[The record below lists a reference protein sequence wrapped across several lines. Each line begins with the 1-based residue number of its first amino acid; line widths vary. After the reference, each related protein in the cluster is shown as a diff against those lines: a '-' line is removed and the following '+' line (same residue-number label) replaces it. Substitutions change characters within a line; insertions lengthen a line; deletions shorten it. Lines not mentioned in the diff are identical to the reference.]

1 MGSDGV
7 DSDGVSD
14 ACDNCLLIPN
24 PTQFDADQDGYG
36 NACDPDL
43 NGDGI
48 VNFGDLAV
56 MKRLF
61 FKSDRFADLNG
72 DGVVDFADLA
82 ILKKSFFKGPGPAA
96 GKP

>member
-7 DSDGVSD
+7 DSD
-14 ACDNCLLIPN
+14 
-24 PTQFDADQDGYG
+24 
-36 NACDPDL
+36 
-43 NGDGI
+43 
-48 VNFGDLAV
+48 
-56 MKRLF
+56 
-61 FKSDRFADLNG
+61 G